1 MSYFAAWKFR
11 CIFRAPGAVFKERG
25 PVTTSFEVEAGQGRV
40 GANLAVLSLWL
51 FRTVRLLNLSL
62 VLVERSHVFK
72 FQAAEKYLS
81 PAEPDC
87 TCRIHQQK
95 FTMQVPVTPSF
106 CLVCHRNASKT
117 TSSPDIIRFKKP
129 QFVEQ
134 SSNLIEN
141 RHKKKTTQPCL
152 FENAEVQ
159 DQVQFCEHRCFESYY
174 RGIRLMGSKRN
185 LDAGRFSFQ
194 QRYYLCENVYYS
206 GTSITKSSV

>member
-11 CIFRAPGAVFKERG
+11 CIFRAPGAVFTEGG
-25 PVTTSFEVEAGQGRV
+25 PVTTSFEVEAGQGR
-40 GANLAVLSLWL
+40 GKLAVLSLWR

-62 VLVERSHVFK
+62 VLVEQSHVYK

-87 TCRIHQQK
+87 TCRIQQQK
-95 FTMQVPVTPSF
+95 FILQVPVTPSF
-106 CLVCHRNASKT
+106 CLVCHRNASET
-117 TSSPDIIRFKKP
+117 TSLPDIIRFKKP
-129 QFVEQ
+129 QFEEQ

-159 DQVQFCEHRCFESYY
+159 D
-174 RGIRLMGSKRN
+174 
-185 LDAGRFSFQ
+185 
-194 QRYYLCENVYYS
+194 
-206 GTSITKSSV
+206 